1 MITLAESLV
10 SSTSR
15 PVQLRMRPDL
25 EARRQRYQGAGYWVL
40 KEPVGLNYYRF
51 HEEEYAILQM
61 LDGHTS
67 LEQIKERFEDEFTP
81 QKITFQDLQQ
91 FIGMLHRSGLV
102 ISESSGQGK
111 QLKKRRDEKKRKEL
125 MGKLSN
131 VFALR
136 FRGIDPEWILNTVY
150 KFTWWFFSPAFMV
163 VWFIIVASA
172 ASLVLVN
179 FDIFRQRLPGFHEFF
194 ATQNWAYLACT
205 MAVVKVLHEFGHGLS
220 CKHYGGECHEMGAML
235 LVFTPALYC
244 NVSDSWMLPNKWHR
258 AFIGAAGMYVEIFLA
273 SLATFVWWFSEP
285 GLINQIA
292 LSVMFICSV
301 STVMFNGNPLLR
313 FDGYYILMDILEIP
327 NLRQKSTEVLRRTL
341 FEWCLGVE
349 EPENPFLPQ
358 KNRFFFGM
366 FTVAAVCYRWIVV
379 FSILM
384 FLNAVLK
391 PYGLQ
396 VIGRLIAAMGFV
408 GLVVQPVMELAK
420 FFYIPGRMKK
430 VKKERMAISAT
441 LLAGALLF
449 VLFLPLPHYVRCS
462 FEVEP
467 RGAAAIYAEAPGGR
481 MTQCNV
487 KVGDPVVANETVL
500 VVLES
505 RALEGAVAVLEGKK
519 AETASEL
526 ASLRERRFVDRKA
539 ETQIAQTEE
548 VLEMLEGQLAEKRRQ
563 LERLKIV
570 SPISGT
576 VLQAPY
582 RPSSGGRDG
591 RLPTWSGRVLD
602 DRNRTAVLA
611 EGDQICFVGD
621 PGQMDAVLVIDQG
634 EFSQV
639 EVGDPVAF
647 KLEGF
652 RNDSLS
658 GQIDQKAMIN
668 LKVSPANLSDKAG
681 GGVQT
686 RMDAS
691 GNAVPMNTSYQAR
704 ARIENTR
711 GEIQT
716 GMRGE
721 ARIFIGWTPLST
733 RIYRFVAKTFNF
745 DL

>member
-1 MITLAESLV
+1 
-10 SSTSR
+10 
-15 PVQLRMRPDL
+15 
-25 EARRQRYQGAGYWVL
+25 
-40 KEPVGLNYYRF
+40 
-51 HEEEYAILQM
+51 
-61 LDGHTS
+61 
-67 LEQIKERFEDEFTP
+67 
-81 QKITFQDLQQ
+81 
-91 FIGMLHRSGLV
+91 
-102 ISESSGQGK
+102 
-111 QLKKRRDEKKRKEL
+111 
-125 MGKLSN
+125 
-131 VFALR
+131 
-136 FRGIDPEWILNTVY
+136 
-150 KFTWWFFSPAFMV
+150 
-163 VWFIIVASA
+163 
-172 ASLVLVN
+172 
-179 FDIFRQRLPGFHEFF
+179 
-194 ATQNWAYLACT
+194 
-205 MAVVKVLHEFGHGLS
+205 VLHEFGHGLS

-273 SLATFVWWFSEP
+273 ACATFVWWFSEP

-313 FDGYYILMDILEIP
+313 FDGYYILMDLLEIP

-349 EPENPFLPQ
+349 QPENPFLPQ
-358 KNRFFFGM
+358 KHRFLFGM
-366 FTVAAVCYRWIVV
+366 FTVAAVMYRWVVV

-396 VIGRLIAAMGFV
+396 VIGRMIAMMGFV

-420 FFYIPGRMKK
+420 FFYIPGRMHK
-430 VKKERMAISAT
+430 VKKERVAISAT
-441 LLAGALLF
+441 VLAAVLLF

-481 MTQCNV
+481 LTQCNV
-487 KVGDPVVANETVL
+487 KVGDTVVANETVL
-500 VVLES
+500 VELQSRTLEAEVV
-505 RALEGAVAVLEGKK
+505 ALEGKR
-519 AETASEL
+519 AETAAEL
-526 ASLRERRFVDRKA
+526 ASLRERRFVDRTA
-539 ETQIAQTEE
+539 EMQIAQTQE
-548 VLEMLEGQLAEKRRQ
+548 VLQMLDEQLDEKRLQ
-563 LERLKIV
+563 QQRLKVV
-570 SPISGT
+570 SPISGQ
-576 VLQAPY
+576 VIQAPY
-582 RPSSGGRDG
+582 RPASGGRDG

-602 DRNRTAVLA
+602 QRNRTAVLS

-621 PGQMDAVLVIDQG
+621 PSKLDAVLVIDQG
-634 EFSQV
+634 DFSLV

-652 RNDSLS
+652 RTSSLS
-658 GQIDQKAMIN
+658 GTIDEKAMID
-668 LKVSPANLSDKAG
+668 LKFSPTNLSDKAG

-686 RMDAS
+686 KMDAS

-704 ARIENTR
+704 AQIENPLS
-711 GEIQT
+711 EIQV

-721 ARIFIGWTPLST
+721 ARVFIGWTPLST